1 MEKLMEI
8 LCNLKDGVD
17 FSKET
22 KLIDDEILESLDV
35 MDLISS
41 LEENFGIE
49 IGMEEIIPENFN
61 SADAIWKLVMKLK
74 GENQ

>member
-8 LCNLKDGVD
+8 LSNLKDGVD

-22 KLIDDEILESLDV
+22 KLIDNEILESLDV

-41 LEENFGIE
+41 LEENFEIE

-61 SADAIWKLVMKLK
+61 SADAIWKLVTKLK
-74 GENQ
+74 GEN

>member
-1 MEKLMEI
+1 MEKLMTI
-8 LCNLKDGVD
+8 LHELKQDVD

-22 KLIDDEILESLDV
+22 ALVDDEILESLDV
-35 MDLISS
+35 MELISS

-61 SADAIWKLVMKLK
+61 SAEAIWKLVTKLK
-74 GENQ
+74 GVD

>member
-1 MEKLMEI
+1 MEKLMKI
-8 LCNLKDGVD
+8 LAELKEDVD

-22 KLIDDEILESLDV
+22 ALIDDEILESLDV
-35 MDLISS
+35 MELISS

-61 SADAIWKLVMKLK
+61 SADAIWNLVVKLK
-74 GENQ
+74 GGN

>member
-1 MEKLMEI
+1 MEKLMKI
-8 LCNLKDGVD
+8 LTELKEDVD

-22 KLIDDEILESLDV
+22 ALIDDEILESLDV
-35 MDLISS
+35 MELISS

-61 SADAIWKLVMKLK
+61 SADAIWNLVVKLK
-74 GENQ
+74 GGN